1 MQKSEP
7 DQREREQQYRSI
19 FDTAVDGLIVH
30 DLETDLVVEANPAAC
45 LMHGY
50 THEEFNGLLLTSFIH
65 PESQPTF
72 HQYIRAFQSD
82 GVFDTRI
89 QHIRSDGSTFYAEW
103 RGTLFEY
110 QGRLCLLS
118 IIRDVSNRIQ
128 AEQNLH
134 RREEIRTHEQETLLA
149 ISHTLA
155 STLELQPGLIL
166 DQLREIVGYS
176 HGGLFALEDSTLV
189 TLAMRGTPQ
198 LEQSSPLRIHLKG
211 PETLATLFNGHHTIR
226 ISDIWSEDPQAQ
238 FLRSLL
244 DDGAAALLEGMCSW
258 MWVPLAVKDRIIG
271 GIGVAHAALNHFTPH
286 HADLALSVANQAAIT
301 MVNAELYGQAQ
312 ELAVI
317 EERQRLA
324 RNLHDAINQSLFSA
338 GLIAE
343 VLPRIWD
350 QDQDLARSSLED
362 LRRLTR
368 SAQAEMRALLA
379 ELRPSTLI
387 DSDLD
392 ELLHLLGNALSGRID
407 IPVTVTVT
415 GEILLP
421 AEVQVAF
428 YRVCQ
433 EALSNVAKHA
443 KAKRVEINLKQEED
457 MVELYI
463 HDNGM
468 GFDLDQTFSGHYGLE
483 MMRER
488 AEAVGAQ
495 LSVTSQ
501 PGHGT
506 ELIVRWM
513 KPSPDPTGVLREEAV

>member
-1 MQKSEP
+1 MQKSKQ
-7 DQREREQQYRSI
+7 DQGERERQYRSI
-19 FDTAVDGLIVH
+19 FDTAADGLIIH
-30 DLETDLVVEANPAAC
+30 DLETGLVVEANPAAF

-50 THEEFNGLLLTSFIH
+50 AHEEFVGLLLTSFIH
-65 PESQPTF
+65 PDSHHAF
-72 HQYIRAFQSD
+72 HDYMQAFRSD
-82 GVFDTRI
+82 GVFDKRI
-89 QHIRSDGSTFYAEW
+89 LHIRRDGSTFHAEW
-103 RGTLFEY
+103 NGTALTY

-118 IIRDVSNRIQ
+118 IVRDVSNRIQ

-134 RREEIRTHEQETLLA
+134 RHVETRTHEQETLLA

-166 DQLREIVGYS
+166 DQLREIVEYS

-198 LEQSSPLRIHLKG
+198 LEQSSPFRIHLQG
-211 PETLATLFNGHHTIR
+211 PETLATLFNGHQTIR
-226 ISDIWSEDPQAQ
+226 IANVWSEDPQAQ

-244 DDGAAALLEGMCSW
+244 DNGAAALLEGMQSW
-258 MWVPLAVKDRIIG
+258 MWVPLAVKHRIIG
-271 GIGVAHAALNHFTPH
+271 GIGVAHATLNHFTSH

-312 ELAVI
+312 ELAVL

-343 VLPRIWD
+343 VLPRVWD
-350 QDQDLARSSLED
+350 RDQDLARSSLED

-392 ELLHLLGNALSGRID
+392 ELLRFLGNALSGRID
-407 IPVTVTVT
+407 IPVVVTAT
-415 GEILLP
+415 GEIKLP
-421 AEVQVAF
+421 TEVQIAF
-428 YRVCQ
+428 YRICQ
-433 EALSNVAKHA
+433 EALSNVGKHA
-443 KAKRVEINLKQEED
+443 KANRVDINLKQEGD
-457 MVELYI
+457 VVELLI
-463 HDNGM
+463 RDDGQ
-468 GFDLDQTFSGHYGLE
+468 GFDLNQTFPSHYGLV

-495 LSVTSQ
+495 LSITSR
-501 PGHGT
+501 PDHGT
-506 ELIVRWM
+506 ELTVCWT
-513 KPSPDPTGVLREEAV
+513 KPTPEETV

>member
-1 MQKSEP
+1 MNKEP
-7 DQREREQQYRSI
+7 NRPLFEENEWQYRSI
-19 FDTAVDGLIVH
+19 FDTAADGLIIN
-30 DLETDLVVEANPAAC
+30 DLETGLVVEANPAAC

-50 THEEFNGLLLTSFIH
+50 TREEFIGLHLTGFIH
-65 PESQPTF
+65 PDSQHEF
-72 HQYIRAFQSD
+72 SDCIRAFQAN

-89 QHIRSDGSTFYAEW
+89 LHIRKDGSTFYAEW
-103 RGTLFEY
+103 RGMAFTY
-110 QGRLCLLS
+110 QGRSCLLG
-118 IIRDVSNRIQ
+118 IVRDVSKRIQ
-128 AEQNLH
+128 IEQNLH
-134 RREEIRTHEQETLLA
+134 RREKTRTHEQETLLA

-166 DQLREIVGYS
+166 DQLREIIEYS
-176 HGGLFALEDSTLV
+176 RGGLFALEDSTLV
-189 TLAMRGTPQ
+189 TLAMRGTSQ

-211 PETLATLFNGHHTIR
+211 PETLATLFNGHHSIR
-226 ISDIWSEDPQAQ
+226 IADVWSEDPQAQ

-244 DDGAAALLEGMCSW
+244 DDGAAALLEGMQSW
-258 MWVPLAVKDRIIG
+258 MWVPLAVKNRIIG
-271 GIGVAHAALNHFTPH
+271 GIGVAHVALNHFTPH
-286 HADLALSVANQAAIT
+286 YADLALSVANQAAIT
-301 MVNAELYGQAQ
+301 MVNAELYEQAQ
-312 ELAVI
+312 DLAVL

-324 RNLHDAINQSLFSA
+324 HNLHDAINQSLFSA

-343 VLPRIWD
+343 VLPRVWD

-379 ELRPSTLI
+379 ELRPSTII

-407 IPVTVTVT
+407 IPVTITVT

-443 KAKRVEINLKQEED
+443 KAKRVEINLKQEEG

-463 HDNGM
+463 HDDGI

-501 PGHGT
+501 PDQGT
-506 ELIVRWM
+506 ELTICWT
-513 KPSPDPTGVLREEAV
+513 KPSPEKVA